1 MKADQVPTREYVPLL
16 ATGPKLAY
24 GVDLGIRA
32 SAADL
37 GHTIVEALQGANF
50 LWVRAFSTH
59 SAQGELKTGHSSL
72 VNHHSWD
79 RERIVD
85 QWRSHVE

>member
-1 MKADQVPTREYVPLL
+1 MTKADQTSTREYVPLL

-37 GHTIVEALQGANF
+37 GHTIVEALQGGNF
-50 LWVRAFSTH
+50 LLVKVFSMPFAQASPR
-59 SAQGELKTGHSSL
+59 SA
-72 VNHHSWD
+72 
-79 RERIVD
+79 
-85 QWRSHVE
+85 